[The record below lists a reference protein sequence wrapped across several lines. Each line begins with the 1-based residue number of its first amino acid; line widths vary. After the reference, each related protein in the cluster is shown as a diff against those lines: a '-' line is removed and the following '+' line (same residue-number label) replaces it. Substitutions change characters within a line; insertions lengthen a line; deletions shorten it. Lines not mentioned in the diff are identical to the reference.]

1 MIYLCVYDDT
11 SAFYFCML
19 YNYGYRRGNQGRVC
33 KGGNIDYLYCVVELC
48 KFIPIYKIT
57 CNYSVPR

>member
-57 CNYSVPR
+57 